1 MLSTPEQAP
10 RAKAPTAEL
19 SAIDRVLSSRL
30 IGGRKS
36 SLQVRSTPPEA
47 TKVWRAITVLLS
59 LEVLVGVATLVVA
72 FVLRDV
78 PGMVTWASWFRGSVV
93 LAMTLTLFGF
103 AWAAQ
108 RGWWWAYWRLRLF
121 SQIFPVV
128 TLVIAAIPG
137 LYPLWMTIEQIVFSV
152 LLLGVGDYLTSDRM
166 RDWYPN
172 PARRQDA
179 YRDVRAQG

>member
-1 MLSTPEQAP
+1 M
-10 RAKAPTAEL
+10 
-19 SAIDRVLSSRL
+19 
-30 IGGRKS
+30 
-36 SLQVRSTPPEA
+36 
-47 TKVWRAITVLLS
+47 LLS

-166 RDWYPN
+166 REWYPN